1 MTETELKVSEARL
14 ARIELDLT
22 DADKKIEHL
31 RDEVK
36 SAQAKVAQAEAEK
49 AAIIKGRDMLKAQVD
64 EARKALEAQGI
75 RELTGGPVAEMSM
88 LPNKCPKCGAEIHP
102 GDKYC
107 MGCGCPVAKMR
118 RNESPTCAF
127 CKKNVPA
134 GAKFCPFCGKALA

>member
-64 EARKALEAQGI
+64 EARK
-75 RELTGGPVAEMSM
+75 
-88 LPNKCPKCGAEIHP
+88 HW
-102 GDKYC
+102 
-107 MGCGCPVAKMR
+107 R
-118 RNESPTCAF
+118 R
-127 CKKNVPA
+127 K
-134 GAKFCPFCGKALA
+134 G